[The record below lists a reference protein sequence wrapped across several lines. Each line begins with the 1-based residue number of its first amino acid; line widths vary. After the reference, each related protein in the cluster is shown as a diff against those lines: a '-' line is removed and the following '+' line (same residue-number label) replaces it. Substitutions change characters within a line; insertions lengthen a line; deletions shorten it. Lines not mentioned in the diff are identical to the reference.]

1 MATIRFLASNRNVSE
16 RLLALSIGV
25 TAIVAALASQ
35 EPTALIARRLPF
47 GAPVVGVPLTASSL
61 QRALAEVAWASRIP
75 IGYEAPEDEPWQPA
89 PPRRTIN
96 VEGQTVE
103 QVLNAI
109 VALQPR
115 YGWSE
120 DDGVIHVRPKTAV
133 ADLNNVVNRPIE
145 MFVLAD
151 TTLQLALREVHF
163 SLRPE
168 SRQGGITGSGP
179 GPSALGLRRFT
190 VGVEQTTVQGIL
202 DAIVKAHGAS
212 SWSVTYAPDSGA
224 ARPYRISFHTFDGW
238 GTTW

>member
-1 MATIRFLASNRNVSE
+1 MSK
-16 RLLALSIGV
+16 RLLALSFGL
-25 TAIVAALASQ
+25 TAIVAAAVAAQ

-47 GAPVVGVPLTASSL
+47 GAPVVGVPVTPSSL
-61 QRALAEVAWASRIP
+61 QRALADIAWAARIP
-75 IGYEAPEDEPWQPA
+75 IGYEAPEDEFWQPA
-89 PPRRTIN
+89 PPSRTIN

-120 DDGVIHVRPKTAV
+120 DDGVIHLRPKIAV
-133 ADLNNVVNRPIE
+133 ADPNNVLNRPIE
-145 MFVLAD
+145 MFVLKD

-168 SRQGGITGSGP
+168 SRQGGIIGSGP
-179 GPSALGLRRFT
+179 GPTPLGLRRFT
-190 VGVEQTTVQGIL
+190 VSVEQTSVQGIL
-202 DAIVKAHGAS
+202 DAIVKAHEAS
-212 SWSVTYAPDSGA
+212 SWSVTYASDSGA

-238 GTTW
+238 GATW

>member
-1 MATIRFLASNRNVSE
+1 VSK
-16 RLLALSIGV
+16 RLLAPSIGL
-25 TAIVAALASQ
+25 TAIVAAALAAQ

-47 GAPVVGVPLTASSL
+47 GAPVVGVPLTPSSL
-61 QRALAEVAWASRIP
+61 QRALAEVAWAARIP
-75 IGYEAPEDEPWQPA
+75 IGYEAPEDELWQPA
-89 PPRRTIN
+89 PSSRTID
-96 VEGQTVE
+96 VEGRTVE

-120 DDGVIHVRPKTAV
+120 DDGVIHLRPKTAV
-133 ADLNNVVNRPIE
+133 VDPYNVLNSPIE
-145 MFVLAD
+145 MFVLDD

-168 SRQGGITGSGP
+168 SRQGGIAGSGP
-179 GPSALGLRRFT
+179 GPTALGLRRFT
-190 VGVEQTTVQGIL
+190 VRVGQTTVQGIL

-224 ARPYRISFHTFDGW
+224 ARPYRISFHTFDGR